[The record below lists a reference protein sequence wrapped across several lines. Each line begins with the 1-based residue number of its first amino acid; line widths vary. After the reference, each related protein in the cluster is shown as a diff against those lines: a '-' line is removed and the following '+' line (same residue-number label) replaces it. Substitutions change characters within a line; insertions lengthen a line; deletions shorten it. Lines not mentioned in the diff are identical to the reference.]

1 MAGFIS
7 DGQKQNIK
15 DIVEK
20 IHDTFARDIIVYQEG
35 SKKDSVPIQN
45 YNTYYKRGVSPRPKL
60 TQNSRVIKA
69 RVQYKRLSQA
79 DFYQES
85 AQEKI
90 SIPEGEIFIIVSL
103 ADSAFV
109 KSAKLV
115 ELDGKTYSISS
126 PGLAQGMFGP
136 QYYKYS
142 LIPLEV

>member
-7 DGQKQNIK
+7 DAQKQNIRN
-15 DIVEK
+15 IVDK
-20 IHDTFARDIIVYQEG
+20 IHDTFARDIVVYQEG
-35 SKKDSVPIQN
+35 SKKDSVPIEN
-45 YNTYYKRGVSPRPKL
+45 YNTYYKRGISPRAKL

-69 RVQYKRLSQA
+69 RIQYKSLSQA

-90 SIPEGEIFIIVSL
+90 SIPEGQIYVIVSL
-103 ADSAFV
+103 ADSAFM
-109 KSAKLV
+109 KSAKIV

-136 QYYKYS
+136 QYFKYS
-142 LIPLEV
+142 LIPLEI